1 MSGPGCVWLA
11 CGCRQ
16 PFLLLNLPTLER
28 NQTLYSWCA
37 QVHAMSGAPDARTTS
52 RALFGIPYAALCHD
66 FPSRLSYL
74 ATHFPDAG
82 FGEVELALR
91 HTLLGYFLVLQPR
104 AVAYRLLALVTDGSL
119 PSIKMRL
126 GITASQVGGH
136 HPLKGC
142 DACIVEDTNRI
153 GFAYWHIEHQVP
165 STMVCTRHRRPL
177 FIAWDPVTPVHRR
190 RWLLPVGGLG
200 WERIEVPVRDD
211 AHLRQ
216 LCRLAEF
223 SAKFASCA
231 PATFDV
237 VQLARCYQKGLRDHG
252 FVTAMGSLRLK
263 ALVKEMR
270 ARYLGLEDLAGF
282 EALKSVTTDWPGL
295 IGSAA
300 RTAPRR
306 VHPLKH
312 LLMIALVFD
321 TWRDFLVSYEEV
333 GSREMETPPSAA
345 ARDTADPAAD
355 LVWLVGGGLSIS
367 AAARELGI
375 TATTAT
381 QIARRAGIRFTQ
393 RRKVLKG
400 PRLQQIERLLRRGW
414 PSKRV
419 SEATGTSVVS
429 INRLLAVD
437 PDLKQA
443 RQTTAFLARRK
454 ISRNALLEAIRRHPG
469 ATIKELRRTRYADY
483 TWLYRHD
490 REWLRATI
498 PSLWN
503 S

>member
-1 MSGPGCVWLA
+1 MLA
-11 CGCRQ
+11 
-16 PFLLLNLPTLER
+16 NLPWLE
-28 NQTLYSWCA
+28 NDQTLYSWCA
-37 QVHAMSGAPDARTTS
+37 HAHAMNGASDARTTS
-52 RALFGIPYAALCHD
+52 RALFDAPYAALCHD

-91 HTLLGYFLVLQPR
+91 HTLLGYFLILQPR
-104 AVAYRLLALVTDGSL
+104 VVAYRLLALVTDGSL

-126 GITASQVGGH
+126 GITASRVGGH

-142 DACIVEDTNRI
+142 DACVVEDTNRV
-153 GFAYWHIEHQVP
+153 GVAYWHIGHQFP
-165 STMVCTRHRRPL
+165 SSMVCTRHKQPL

-190 RWLLPVGGLG
+190 RWLLPVGGFG
-200 WERIEVPVRDD
+200 WERLEVPVRDD
-211 AHLRQ
+211 RQ
-216 LCRLAEF
+216 LQQLYRLAEF
-223 SAKFASCA
+223 SLKFASCA

-237 VQLARCYQKGLRDHG
+237 SQLARCYQHGLRNHG
-252 FVTAMGSLRLK
+252 FVTVMGSLRLK
-263 ALVKEMR
+263 TLVNEMR
-270 ARYLGLEDLAGF
+270 SRYSGLEDLAGF

-321 TWRDFLVSYEEV
+321 TWKDFLVSYEEV
-333 GSREMETPPSAA
+333 GSREMEIPQSAA
-345 ARDTADPAAD
+345 ALDTADPTAE
-355 LVWLVGGGLSIS
+355 LVRLVGSGLSIS
-367 AAARELGI
+367 AAAREIGI

-400 PRLQQIERLLRRGW
+400 PHLRQIERLLRRGW
-414 PSKRV
+414 PSKHV
-419 SEATGTSVVS
+419 SEAMGRSVVS
-429 INRLLAVD
+429 INRLLAAD

-443 RQTTAFLARRK
+443 WQTAAFLARRK
-454 ISRNALLEAIRRHPG
+454 ISRKALLTAIQRHPG
-469 ATIKELRRTRYADY
+469 ATVKELREARYRDY

-490 REWLRATI
+490 REWLRTAI
-498 PSLWN
+498 PALWN

>member
-1 MSGPGCVWLA
+1 MHITA
-11 CGCRQ
+11 
-16 PFLLLNLPTLER
+16 LLLNLPTLER

-37 QVHAMSGAPDARTTS
+37 QVHAMNGASDARVTS
-52 RALFGIPYAALCHD
+52 QALFGAPYAALCHD
-66 FPSRLSYL
+66 FPSRLTYL
-74 ATHFPDAG
+74 TAYFPDAG
-82 FGEVELALR
+82 LSEIELALR

-104 AVAYRLLALVTDGSL
+104 TAAYRLLELVTDKSL

-142 DACIVEDTNRI
+142 DACMIEDTNRV
-153 GFAYWHIEHQVP
+153 GYAYWHIEHQFP
-165 STMVCTRHRRPL
+165 STMVCTRHARPL

-190 RWLLPVGGLG
+190 RWLLPVGGFG
-200 WERIEVPVRDD
+200 WERIDVPVSDD
-211 AHLRQ
+211 RQLGQ

-223 SAKFASCA
+223 STKFASCA

-237 VQLARCYQKGLRDHG
+237 TQLARCYQRGLRNHG
-252 FVTAMGSLRLK
+252 FVSAMGSLRLK
-263 ALVKEMR
+263 TLVTEMR
-270 ARYLGLEDLAGF
+270 SRYSGLEDLSGF

-295 IGSAA
+295 IGSVA

-321 TWRDFLVSYEEV
+321 TWRNFLISYEEA
-333 GSREMETPPSAA
+333 GSCETETPSP
-345 ARDTADPAAD
+345 DNKPGLADPTGD
-355 LVWLVGGGLSIS
+355 LVRLVRNGGMSIS
-367 AAARELGI
+367 AAARELGV
-375 TATTAT
+375 TTTTAT
-381 QIARRAGIRFTQ
+381 QIARRAGISFTP

-400 PRLQQIERLLRRGW
+400 SRLRQIKRLLRRGW

-437 PDLKQA
+437 SDLKQA
-443 RQTTAFLARRK
+443 WQTSAFLNRRK
-454 ISRNALLEAIRRHPG
+454 IARNAFR
-469 ATIKELRRTRYADY
+469 ATAGRYPDATVNELRQVRGCDY
-483 TWLYRHD
+483 MWLYRHD
-490 REWLRATI
+490 REWLQCAI
-498 PSLWN
+498 PTLWN
-503 S
+503 G

>member
-1 MSGPGCVWLA
+1 MLATLPWL
-11 CGCRQ
+11 
-16 PFLLLNLPTLER
+16 EDD
-28 NQTLYSWCA
+28 QTLYSWCA
-37 QVHAMSGAPDARTTS
+37 HVHAMNGASDARTTS
-52 RALFGIPYAALCHD
+52 RALFGAPYAALCHD

-74 ATHFPDAG
+74 ATHFPGAG

-126 GITASQVGGH
+126 GITASRVGGH

-153 GFAYWHIEHQVP
+153 GFAYWHIEHQFP
-165 STMVCTRHRRPL
+165 STMICTRHRRPL
-177 FIAWDPVTPVHRR
+177 FIAWDPVTPVHRHG
-190 RWLLPVGGLG
+190 WLLPVGGLG
-200 WERIEVPVRDD
+200 WDRIEVPVRDD
-211 AHLRQ
+211 RHLRQ
-216 LCRLAEF
+216 LDRLAEF
-223 SAKFASCA
+223 SLKFANCA
-231 PATFDV
+231 PATFLGS
-237 VQLARCYQKGLRDHG
+237 QLARCYQQGLRNHG

-263 ALVKEMR
+263 TLVNEMR
-270 ARYLGLEDLAGF
+270 SRYAGLEDLAGF

-300 RTAPRR
+300 RTVPRR
-306 VHPLKH
+306 LHPLKH

-321 TWRDFLVSYEEV
+321 TWRNFLVSYEEA
-333 GSREMETPPSAA
+333 GSLEMESPQPAATPEIANP
-345 ARDTADPAAD
+345 TADLAC
-355 LVWLVGGGLSIS
+355 LVEGGLSIS

-375 TATTAT
+375 ATTTAT
-381 QIARRAGIRFTQ
+381 QIARRAGIGFTQ

-400 PRLQQIERLLRRGW
+400 PHLRQIDRLLRLGW
-414 PSKRV
+414 SSKRV
-419 SEATGTSVVS
+419 SEATGRSVVS
-429 INRLLAVD
+429 INRLLAAD
-437 PDLKQA
+437 PDLKQSW
-443 RQTTAFLARRK
+443 QTSAFLARRET
-454 ISRNALLEAIRRHPG
+454 SRNVLLTAIRRHPG
-469 ATIKELRRTRYADY
+469 ATIKELRRIRYADY

-490 REWLRATI
+490 REWLRTTI